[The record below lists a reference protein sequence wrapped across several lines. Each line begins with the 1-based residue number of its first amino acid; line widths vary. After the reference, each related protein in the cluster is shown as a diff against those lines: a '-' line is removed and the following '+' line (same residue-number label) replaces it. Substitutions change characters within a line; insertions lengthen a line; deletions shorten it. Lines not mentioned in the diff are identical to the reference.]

1 MLTKDELKSIII
13 EHLDEL
19 IIILNENLLGGNTL
33 GELEPILMRLG
44 KGNVLPYW
52 YPLLKNERKLPN
64 FDGKT
69 VGSILEMLFV
79 AVLERKLTDKLAYP
93 IEPLKINP
101 ARGVDIPSL
110 NLGIKSPST
119 NYCTSEPFFSAYE
132 RLYGSENDAL
142 ILLTDYQ
149 EAKKKNRLSIQII
162 AWRFLR
168 KTELADSKLCKLA
181 LAHRDWLL
189 QESEQRVQRLFRF
202 LAYANQSDW
211 RAKQLLQIVT
221 FLNSPER
228 ITSAIQKAVND
239 FDKTNKQRDKEGL
252 IPIDISEKLE
262 IQKILNVTPMHIGV
276 IDAMDNWVME
286 VLKDAARAP
295 NENEWIRLRDAPL
308 DGKIGM
314 SFALQWRYNFGQLFK
329 SGESSHD

>member
-1 MLTKDELKSIII
+1 MLTKDELKSIVI

-19 IIILNENLLGGNTL
+19 ITILNENLLGGNTL

-44 KGNVLPYW
+44 KGNALPHW

-211 RAKQLLQIVT
+211 RAKQLLQLVT

-239 FDKTNKQRDKEGL
+239 FDKANKQRDKDGL
-252 IPIDISEKLE
+252 IPLDISEKLE

-329 SGESSHD
+329 SGESSND